1 MKSNKKA
8 ILRMLE
14 KQGDSLSVKQIRG
27 SLGLKKES
35 TAKLKAEL
43 LKLIKAGKI
52 AKHGT
57 RYQKSQEITERTGS
71 KVKIKGNREK
81 IKTESVWKKTPDRRQ
96 RRSSGKTETG
106 YFTRNPKG
114 FGFVAIG
121 GGRPDVFIGEHEQGF
136 AMEGDLVEIEIFR
149 KRGFSSKQKGEI
161 IKVLERASREILAR
175 LKRTKR

>member
-27 SLGLKKES
+27 SLGLEKAA

-57 RYQKSQEITERTGS
+57 RYQKYQEITERTGS
-71 KVKIKGNREK
+71 KAKIKGNREK
-81 IKTESVWKKTPDRRQ
+81 VKNELVWKQTPERRQ
-96 RRSSGKTETG
+96 RRSLGKTETG

-136 AMEGDLVEIEIFR
+136 AMEGDLVEIEVFR
-149 KRGFSSKQKGEI
+149 KRG
-161 IKVLERASREILAR
+161 
-175 LKRTKR
+175 